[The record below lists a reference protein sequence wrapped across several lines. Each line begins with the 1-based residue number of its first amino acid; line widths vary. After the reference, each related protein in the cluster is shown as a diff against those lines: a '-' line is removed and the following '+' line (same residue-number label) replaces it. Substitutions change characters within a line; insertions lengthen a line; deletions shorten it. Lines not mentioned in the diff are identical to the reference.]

1 MDQNTQE
8 PIVIDP
14 TSATP
19 YVKLDTAA
27 ELFEIKG
34 RSNPEVSINFYKPI
48 YDYLE
53 NIQFQRSEGDF
64 TANFALEFF
73 NSSSTKCLLGILK
86 RLANFQ
92 EKGKT
97 VLVNWY
103 YEEDDEDV
111 LEIGEDLSY
120 FVDIEFNFI
129 PIASDENN
137 IINRFLVG

>member
-1 MDQNTQE
+1 MMDQETQQ

-14 TSATP
+14 TSVTP
-19 YVKLDTAA
+19 YVMLDTAA

-34 RSNPEVSINFYKPI
+34 RSSPEVSINFYSPI

-53 NIQFQRSEGDF
+53 NAQFKQSGGDF
-64 TANFALEFF
+64 TANFALEYF
-73 NSSSTKCLLGILK
+73 NTSSTKCLLGILK
-86 RLANFQ
+86 RLAGFQ
-92 EKGKT
+92 GKGKT
-97 VLVNWY
+97 VIVNWY

-129 PIASDENN
+129 PIEGDEEDYY
-137 IINRFLVG
+137 

>member
-1 MDQNTQE
+1 MDQDEQQ

-14 TSATP
+14 TSVTP
-19 YVKLDTAA
+19 YVMLDTAA

-34 RSNPEVSINFYKPI
+34 RSSPEVSINFYSPI

-53 NIQFQRSEGDF
+53 NAKVNSSGGDF
-64 TANFALEFF
+64 TANFALEYF
-73 NSSSTKCLLGILK
+73 NTSSTKCLLGILK

-97 VLVNWY
+97 VVVNWY

-120 FVDIEFNFI
+120 FVDIEFNFV
-129 PIASDENN
+129 PIESDEDEYY
-137 IINRFLVG
+137 